1 MKSAR
6 EGYKMTE
13 LGEIPKDWSIKTI
26 NDLIKENIIIDVMDG
41 NHGEIHPKASEYV
54 DIGIPFIMA
63 NNLKNGKL
71 DIEGCKF
78 ISYEQA
84 KRLRKGFSVEGDV
97 LLTHKG
103 TLGETAIVPK
113 LRDEYIMLTPQV
125 TYYRVSNN
133 NVLINRYLKVYFDSK
148 KYQDKLKSFG
158 SQSTRDYVGITE
170 QRKLSI
176 ILPTIEEQEKIA
188 SIISTVDEQIDNV
201 DALIEKNKE
210 LKKGLMQTLLTK
222 GIGHT
227 KFKKTE
233 IGEIPDEWSIKT
245 IGDVINLIKSGLSR
259 SLKDEDIG
267 IPCIRSNN
275 INNYKLDKSDLK
287 YWFLEDNKGANI
299 KDYILSE
306 GDILVNFINSL
317 AQIGKTCLYEDIG
330 RPVIYTTNIFRMN
343 LNEQIILNKYF
354 YYISQT
360 EMYNNGIKLIAK
372 PAVNQASFT
381 VADFKSIKI
390 SVPPINEQIRI
401 VSILSEVDE
410 KIEEHENKKQ
420 KLEELK
426 KGLMQQLL
434 TGRIRVI

>member
-1 MKSAR
+1 MKKVR
-6 EGYKMTE
+6 EGYKITE
-13 LGEIPKDWSIKTI
+13 FGEIPEEWNISKLSEITELITKGATPMTYGFDFEDEGINFIKV
-26 NDLIKENIIIDVMDG
+26 ENIMESGKIDK
-41 NHGEIHPKASEYV
+41 NSLLKISEECNNKLSRSKIQKG
-54 DIGIPFIMA
+54 DILMSIA
-63 NNLKNGKL
+63 
-71 DIEGCKF
+71 
-78 ISYEQA
+78 
-84 KRLRKGFSVEGDV
+84 
-97 LLTHKG
+97 G
-103 TLGETAIVPK
+103 TLGRTAIISEEVIPANTNQALAIIRLK
-113 LRDEYIMLTPQV
+113 KI
-125 TYYRVSNN
+125 N
-133 NVLINRYLKVYFDSK
+133 NVDYINKTLSSSYIKKHINMIGTVGAQPNLSLKQIGDFNI
-148 KYQDKLKSFG
+148 L
-158 SQSTRDYVGITE
+158 
-170 QRKLSI
+170 LPSI
-176 ILPTIEEQEKIA
+176 KEQEKIA
-188 SIISTVDEQIDNV
+188 SILSTVDEQIDNI

-317 AQIGKTCLYEDIG
+317 AQIGKTCLYKDIG

>member
-1 MKSAR
+1 MS
-6 EGYKMTE
+6 E
-13 LGEIPKDWSIKTI
+13 LGEIPIEWQIKSI
-26 NDLIKENIIIDVMDG
+26 NDICYVNPDTLSNKSDDSLSLEYIDIESVTTRRINEIKKLEFKDAPSRARRLIKRNDV
-41 NHGEIHPKASEYV
+41 
-54 DIGIPFIMA
+54 IM
-63 NNLKNGKL
+63 
-71 DIEGCKF
+71 
-78 ISYEQA
+78 STV
-84 KRLRKGFSVEGDV
+84 R
-97 LLTHKG
+97 
-103 TLGETAIVPK
+103 P
-113 LRDEYIMLTPQV
+113 
-125 TYYRVSNN
+125 
-133 NVLINRYLKVYFDSK
+133 YLKAFAKINIEKDNLVCSTGFAVLRAK
-148 KYQDKLKSFG
+148 KNINHEFLFQSILSDYYIQQLSNKMVG
-158 SQSTRDYVGITE
+158 SNYPAVNSSDVRE
-170 QRKLSI
+170 SNI
-176 ILPTIEEQEKIA
+176 ILPPLEEQEKIA
-188 SIISTVDEQIDNV
+188 SILSTVDEQIDNV

-233 IGEIPDEWSIKT
+233 IGEIPEEWSIKT

-275 INNYKLDKSDLK
+275 INNYKFDKSDLK

-299 KDYILSE
+299 NDYILRE

-317 AQIGKTCLYEDIG
+317 AQIGKTCLYKDIG

-360 EMYNNGIKLIAK
+360 EMYNNEIKLITK

-410 KIEEHENKKQ
+410 KVEESEEKKQ

-434 TGRIRVI
+434 TGKIRV